1 MNVTK
6 IKDYAMLLSIGILL
20 LLCFIL
26 YQAYE
31 LKAERVLRLET
42 ERQILLENEKLLSES
57 MNKQNKLIKEL
68 EVKETLIDNSKLL
81 EIYVKDESCEAELEA
96 YKKLFKELGAR

>member
-6 IKDYAMLLSIGILL
+6 IKDYAMLLSIAILL

-31 LKAERVLRLET
+31 LKVGQVLRLET
-42 ERQILLENEKLLSES
+42 EKEILLENEKLLSES
-57 MNKQNKLIKEL
+57 INKQNKLIKEL
-68 EVKETLIDNSKLL
+68 EVKETLVDNSKLL

-96 YKKLFKELGAR
+96 YKKLFKEWGAQ